1 MLIHNKENIYMLS
14 AVVAVTCY
22 LNMQKCYGL
31 SLFQLTKLEFGK
43 CLINLTAGPI
53 IIIITSCIFPA
64 LNTKG

>member
-1 MLIHNKENIYMLS
+1 M
-14 AVVAVTCY
+14 
-22 LNMQKCYGL
+22 G

-53 IIIITSCIFPA
+53 ITIIIIITSCIFPA